1 MQCRRLRLCAKLPV
15 RLRVSSACGLLS
27 CLQEATEQCACRK
40 GRRWARIPEGQSV
53 VSERRV
59 RKARWCSRNAKVQS
73 DGAHIR
79 RCRGTCAVLAL
90 VPGLRGRS
98 MVNVW
103 NQGSSYAVELQ
114 ECWGPEEKVGAG
126 RGCLRSAL
134 TRLPSRQQPEGES
147 ALEQSSAGQESRR
160 GSLWSARCTGQLN
173 SQCPALCLTAM
184 MVCVGKASGN
194 VLRVAAWARNDQL
207 VPFKFE

>member
-1 MQCRRLRLCAKLPV
+1 MGGTPVQCRRLRLCAKLPV

-126 RGCLRSAL
+126 WGGLRSAL
-134 TRLPSRQQPEGES
+134 TIPD
-147 ALEQSSAGQESRR
+147 AFAVTAAGQERIRKVKCWAGVPKGQSMV
-160 GSLWSARCTGQLN
+160 SLLHRTAKQSVSSSLPDRHDGVCGEGKQECSVSCSLGQ
-173 SQCPALCLTAM
+173 
-184 MVCVGKASGN
+184 
-194 VLRVAAWARNDQL
+194 
-207 VPFKFE
+207 E